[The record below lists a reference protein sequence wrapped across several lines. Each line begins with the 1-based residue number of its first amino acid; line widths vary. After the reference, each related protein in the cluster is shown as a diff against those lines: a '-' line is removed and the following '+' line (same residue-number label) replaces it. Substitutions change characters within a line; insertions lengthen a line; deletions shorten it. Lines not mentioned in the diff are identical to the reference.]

1 MNKVVIDTNIY
12 SNAFRGRKEA
22 LNILQEYQ
30 IILFSPIVIGE
41 LLLGFKRGS
50 RCHQNVYQLKN
61 ILSEDRINIITVTK
75 ATAEFYSHIFS
86 DLLKKGNPIPTN
98 DIWIAASAMENGCAI
113 ASYDD
118 HFKQIPG
125 LIFIKPEDFA

>member
-30 IILFSPIVIGE
+30 VILFSPIVIGE
-41 LLLGFKRGS
+41 LLLGFERGS

-75 ATAEFYSHIFS
+75 ATAEFYSHIFP
-86 DLLKKGNPIPTN
+86 DLLKILK
-98 DIWIAASAMENGCAI
+98 DIIMRNRFAARLRTC
-113 ASYDD
+113 
-118 HFKQIPG
+118 K
-125 LIFIKPEDFA
+125 LFA